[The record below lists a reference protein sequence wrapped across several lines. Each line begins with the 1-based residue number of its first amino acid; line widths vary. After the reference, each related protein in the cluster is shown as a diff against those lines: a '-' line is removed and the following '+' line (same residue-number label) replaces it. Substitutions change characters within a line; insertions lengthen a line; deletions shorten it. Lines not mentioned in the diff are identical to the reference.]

1 MSEQTMKM
9 SEGWAV
15 VATIDPDAYAAG
27 AQLSDAIDMADYTK
41 LMAVVMVGTLG
52 TNATIDAAATQA
64 TTAAGT
70 YKALSPAKAI
80 TQLTQAG
87 TDQSD
92 LQAII
97 NVDEHDL
104 DLDLNYRFVK
114 FSLTVGVAASD
125 AGMIV
130 LGLPKSRPATLNDLA
145 SVTEVV

>member
-15 VATIDPDAYAAG
+15 VATIDPDAYTAG

-41 LMAVVMVGTLG
+41 LMAVVAAGTLG

-104 DLDLNYRFVK
+104 DLDLDYRFVK
-114 FSLTVGVAASD
+114 FSLTVGTATSD

-130 LGLPKSRPATLNDLA
+130 LGLPKSRPATANDLA

>member
-1 MSEQTMKM
+1 MSEMTMKM

-15 VATIDPDAYAAG
+15 VATIDPDAYGAG
-27 AQLSDAIDMADYTK
+27 AQLSDAIDMAGYTK
-41 LMAVVMVGTLG
+41 LMAVVMAGTLG

-104 DLDLNYRFVK
+104 DLDNDYRFVK
-114 FSLTVGVAASD
+114 FSLTVGTAASD
-125 AGMIV
+125 AGLIV
-130 LGLPKSRPATLNDLA
+130 LGLPKTRPATANDLA

>member
-1 MSEQTMKM
+1 MAEQTMKM

-15 VATIDPDAYAAG
+15 VATIDPDAYGAG
-27 AQLSDAIDMADYTK
+27 ALLTDAIDMADYTK
-41 LMAVVMVGTLG
+41 LMAVVMTGTLG

-64 TTAAGT
+64 ITSGGT
-70 YKALSPAKAI
+70 YKAFTSAKAI

-97 NVDEHDL
+97 NVDEHEL
-104 DLDLNYRFVK
+104 DLDNDYRYVK
-114 FSLTVGVAASD
+114 FSLTVGTAASD

-130 LGLPKSRPATLNDLA
+130 LGLPKSRPATDNDLA

>member
-15 VATIDPDAYAAG
+15 VATIDPDAYAA
-27 AQLSDAIDMADYTK
+27 AAYLSDAIDMSDYTK

-64 TTAAGT
+64 TTSAGT

-104 DLDLNYRFVK
+104 DLDNDYRFVK
-114 FSLTVGVAASD
+114 FSLTVGTAASD
-125 AGMIV
+125 AGLIV
-130 LGLPKSRPATLNDLA
+130 LGLPKTRPATANDLA

>member
-1 MSEQTMKM
+1 MSEMTMKM

-15 VATIDPDAYAAG
+15 VATIDPDVYTAAAY
-27 AQLSDAIDMADYTK
+27 LTDAIDMSYYAK
-41 LMAVVMVGTLG
+41 VMAVVMAGTLG
-52 TNATIDAAATQA
+52 ASATLDAAATQA

-104 DLDLNYRFVK
+104 DLDNDYRYVK
-114 FSLTVGVAASD
+114 FSMTVGTATSD
-125 AGMIV
+125 AAMIV
-130 LGLPKSRPATLNDLA
+130 LGLPKTRPANANDLA